1 MTTRRRAREIV
12 VQLLYEDDLNPEQSK
27 SVARKFLAARLNNN
41 KRLIEFSEG
50 LWENV
55 LKNRWDLD
63 KAISAKAANWSIRR
77 MAAIDR
83 NILRLGGPPVDNVA
97 IDEEGQITLA
107 RLIGLVM
114 AVGMMGAARGVA
126 KGSQRSAWRWSLPDW
141 RPALPGSCGWGPA
154 TGRRRAA
161 ESPASSWRRC
171 GCSAR

>member
-83 NILRLGGPPVDNVA
+83 NILRLGAFELLHTDTPGRVVINEAVELAKRYGDKQSGQFVNGILDRLLHEEQTSDSSGEVDSSGAPETESTEQSNNS
-97 IDEEGQITLA
+97 DGEGIPD
-107 RLIGLVM
+107 
-114 AVGMMGAARGVA
+114 GATA
-126 KGSQRSAWRWSLPDW
+126 SA
-141 RPALPGSCGWGPA
+141 
-154 TGRRRAA
+154 
-161 ESPASSWRRC
+161 E
-171 GCSAR
+171 